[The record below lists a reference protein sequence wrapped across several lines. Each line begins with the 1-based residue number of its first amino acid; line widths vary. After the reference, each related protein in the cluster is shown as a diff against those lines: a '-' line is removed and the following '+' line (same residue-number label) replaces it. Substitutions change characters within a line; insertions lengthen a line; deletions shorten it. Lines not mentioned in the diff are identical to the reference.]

1 MNAARAT
8 QTMRHAMAWVSAGN
22 LVSKLLMFAAN
33 IWIAN
38 RLLDAAYGSVSVA
51 FTVVNYIALV
61 LFVGLDTI
69 TTREAAGA
77 APQHLR
83 RLAGELGVI
92 RLGLV
97 ALAIGLTLVMALC
110 LPAPAGGL
118 TGLYALSFVPLVL
131 YAVNLF
137 YGVEWAWPITA
148 YFIGGRVVYCG
159 LVCALVHTTHDAA
172 AVPIAFALA
181 LCAEN
186 VFLFLLWQ
194 RRYGVEHPLRPR
206 SLSPRW
212 RAAVPVT
219 ASSAFLLLHEN
230 AGMLAVFVLC
240 GAATTGVYAAGYR
253 LVYIAVSLTGLLS
266 YVFLARFTRVLR
278 DQPATA
284 RALFRGVIVCA
295 LVGGALASIAGILLA
310 RPVVRLLYDPVYQPS
325 AAIIVILAW
334 QMVAAPARVIAYQT
348 LNACGMQRRIV
359 PWCAGGAAVSVS
371 AVVLGCGWAGAP
383 GAAMG
388 TVLGEL
394 ASMVVLVVAAD
405 RIVKRLATLRDT
417 CTQNP

>member
-8 QTMRHAMAWVSAGN
+8 LTMRHSMAWVSAGN

-51 FTVVNYIALV
+51 FAVVNYIALV
-61 LFVGLDTI
+61 LFIGLDTI
-69 TTREAAGA
+69 TTREAAA
-77 APQHLR
+77 ASPLQLR

-97 ALAIGLTLVMALC
+97 TLAIGLTLLIALC

-137 YGVEWAWPITA
+137 YGVEWSWPITV

-159 LVCALVHTTHDAA
+159 LICALVHHAHDAA

-206 SLSPRW
+206 ALSPRW
-212 RAAVPVT
+212 LAALPVT

-230 AGMLAVFVLC
+230 AGVLAVFVLC
-240 GAATTGVYAAGYR
+240 GAAETGIYAAGYR

-278 DQPATA
+278 EQPAA
-284 RALFRGVIVCA
+284 ACALFRAAVVGA
-295 LVGGALASIAGILLA
+295 LTAGALASIAGVLLA
-310 RPVVRLLYDPVYQPS
+310 RPVVRLLYDPVYRPS

-348 LNACGMQRRIV
+348 LNACGMQRRVV
-359 PWCAGGAAVSVS
+359 PWCAGCAAASVS
-371 AVVLGCGWAGAP
+371 AVVLGCWWAGAP
-383 GAAMG
+383 GAALG

-394 ASMVVLVVAAD
+394 GSMVVLVLAAD
-405 RIVKRLATLRDT
+405 RIVKRLVIV
-417 CTQNP
+417 

>member
-1 MNAARAT
+1 
-8 QTMRHAMAWVSAGN
+8 MAWVSAGN
-22 LVSKLLMFAAN
+22 LISKLLMFAAN

-51 FTVVNYIALV
+51 FTIVNYIALV
-61 LFVGLDTI
+61 LFIGLDTI

-92 RLGLV
+92 RLCLV
-97 ALAIGLTLVMALC
+97 ALAIGLTLIIALC

-137 YGVEWAWPITA
+137 YGVEWSWPITA
-148 YFIGGRVVYCG
+148 YFIGGRVVYCV
-159 LVCALVHTTHDAA
+159 LVCALVHTTRDAA

-206 SLSPRW
+206 TLSPHW

-219 ASSAFLLLHEN
+219 ASAAFLLLHEN
-230 AGMLAVFVLC
+230 AGVLAVFVLC
-240 GAATTGVYAAGYR
+240 GAAATGVYAAAYR

-278 DQPATA
+278 DQPAAA
-284 RALFRGVIVCA
+284 RGLFRGVIVGA
-295 LVGGALASIAGILLA
+295 LVSGAVASVAGVLLA
-310 RPVVRLLYDPVYQPS
+310 RPVVHFLYDPVYQPS

-334 QMVAAPARVIAYQT
+334 QMMAAPARVIAYQT

-359 PWCAGGAAVSVS
+359 PWCAGCAAVSVS
-371 AVVLGCGWAGAP
+371 AVVLGCLWAGAP

-388 TVLGEL
+388 TVAGEL
-394 ASMVVLVVAAD
+394 GSMVVLVLAAD
-405 RIVKRLATLRDT
+405 RIVTRSATPRDV
-417 CTQNP
+417 CRQNP

>member
-1 MNAARAT
+1 MNAARAA
-8 QTMRHAMAWVSAGN
+8 QTMRHAMALVSAGN

-97 ALAIGLTLVMALC
+97 ALAIGLTLVIALC

-194 RRYGVEHPLRPR
+194 RR
-206 SLSPRW
+206 
-212 RAAVPVT
+212 
-219 ASSAFLLLHEN
+219 
-230 AGMLAVFVLC
+230 
-240 GAATTGVYAAGYR
+240 
-253 LVYIAVSLTGLLS
+253 
-266 YVFLARFTRVLR
+266 
-278 DQPATA
+278 
-284 RALFRGVIVCA
+284 
-295 LVGGALASIAGILLA
+295 
-310 RPVVRLLYDPVYQPS
+310 
-325 AAIIVILAW
+325 
-334 QMVAAPARVIAYQT
+334 
-348 LNACGMQRRIV
+348 
-359 PWCAGGAAVSVS
+359 
-371 AVVLGCGWAGAP
+371 
-383 GAAMG
+383 
-388 TVLGEL
+388 
-394 ASMVVLVVAAD
+394 
-405 RIVKRLATLRDT
+405 
-417 CTQNP
+417 